1 MFPQIL
7 LSTLKPNQNILFHSA
22 RIFFLC
28 WFSAWSLS
36 SFLSVQKVSYDI
48 SVQDE
53 PYLLSSQ
60 AALSYFNGIEEN
72 KKPRYSGDNDSRFLY
87 SVKYLRAKGIH
98 FPKPSGNY
106 HFILPYDIPVI
117 AEINLSTDH
126 PRPPPLV

>member
-7 LSTLKPNQNILFHSA
+7 LSTLKPNQNILFHSV

-36 SFLSVQKVSYDI
+36 SFLSMQKVSYDI

-53 PYLLSSQ
+53 PYLLISQ
-60 AALSYFNGIEEN
+60 AASLNFNGIEEN

-87 SVKYLRAKGIH
+87 SVKYLRVKGIH
-98 FPKPSGNY
+98 FLKPSGNY
-106 HFILPYDIPVI
+106 HFILLYDIPVI
-117 AEINLSTDH
+117 TEINLSTDH